1 MVDDSDI
8 NTIIEFF
15 DSVCKGI
22 EGLKDKYSQLILEIE
37 TKNDKIDQVL
47 KQWVNAIKQLI
58 EEKYSQYF
66 NEQYDDDSFYSKI
79 NFWLIQYK
87 DNSDLLLNIK
97 LLQKNLTSLK
107 STIKTKIISSDPLCY
122 TNLTD
127 SLINKN
133 KSK

>member
-1 MVDDSDI
+1 MGDDSDI

-22 EGLKDKYSQLILEIE
+22 EGLKDKFSQLILEIE

-58 EEKYSQYF
+58 EEKHYQYF
-66 NEQYDDDSFYSKI
+66 NEQYDDDLFYSKI

-87 DNSDLLLNIK
+87 DNNDLLLNIK

-122 TNLTD
+122 TNLTE